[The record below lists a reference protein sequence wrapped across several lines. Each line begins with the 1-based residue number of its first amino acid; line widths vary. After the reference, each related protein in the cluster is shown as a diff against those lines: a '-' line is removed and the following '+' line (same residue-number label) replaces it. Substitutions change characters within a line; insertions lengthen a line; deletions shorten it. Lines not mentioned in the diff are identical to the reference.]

1 VKSPLIILT
10 ILLAISLGHSQS
22 NSDKEK
28 TLHFRENTIDR
39 DTRWEG
45 KVYIYQDILIKRG
58 VTLSIEPKTRIIVRH
73 RKDRGNIGKAK
84 DRVEIIVNGKLIA
97 RGTPEE
103 GKIIFTSR
111 SQQPQM
117 NDWYG
122 IILKNPREKS
132 IIDHCVVEYAF
143 NGITCYGSSPEISNS
158 EIRFNHYSAISAE
171 VRAKPYIRD
180 CILIGN
186 DFAGLN
192 CELGS
197 KPIVERTIITQNNNG
212 VIVFDRSQP
221 DLGRVASAPG
231 ESTGE
236 NRIYNNFEV
245 DIYNNSSMELFA
257 QNNIWNNA
265 TEDVIKQKI
274 KDVEDNTQFGE
285 VQISP
290 VFNEEPVLASRPR
303 RPRPQPQVV
312 AEPVVQEEAPPT
324 EIRDLPASP
333 EITSLPDIAQST
345 IDTSTIGQETL
356 TVYKEEVVARKP
368 AEQEA
373 SVNLKEPIIEALLD
387 GGSRTYVKKVKAFYP
402 EIYKKTN
409 FEGRVFLEVIVGR
422 DGKIESHKVLKS
434 DGIYFTYAA
443 EEALQQMRYAPETFQ
458 GKPVRYKIIEPFI
471 FKLSSR

>member
-1 VKSPLIILT
+1 MKVELLKTPLIIF
-10 ILLAISLGHSQS
+10 LLIGGFASIFAQ
-22 NSDKEK
+22 
-28 TLHFRENTIDR
+28 TIDFR
-39 DTRWEG
+39 GKSINKDTRWSG
-45 KVYIYQDILIKRG
+45 KVFIYQDVTVKKG
-58 VTLSIEPKTRIIVRH
+58 VTLSIDPGTRIIVRH
-73 RKDRGNIGKAK
+73 RKDRGNSGKAK
-84 DRVEIIVNGKLIA
+84 DRVELIIQGRLIA
-97 RGTPEE
+97 RGTPES
-103 GKIIFTSR
+103 GKIVFTSR
-111 SQQPQM
+111 SKNPKM

-171 VRAKPYIRD
+171 VRANPYIRD

-212 VIVFDRSQP
+212 VITFDRSQP
-221 DLGRVASAPG
+221 DLGRIASAPG

-265 TEDVIKQKI
+265 TEEVIMQKVR
-274 KDVEDNTQFGE
+274 DVEDNSQFGA

-290 VFNEEPVLASRPR
+290 IYSQQPVLASRTR
-303 RPRPQPQVV
+303 RPRPQPQVT
-312 AEPVVQEEAPPT
+312 PQPPVQEEESPPT

-333 EITSLPDIAQST
+333 QITRLPDIASNT
-345 IDTSTIGQETL
+345 IDTSSLGQETL

-368 AEQEA
+368 VEQEA

-387 GGSRTYVKKVKAFYP
+387 GGSRTYVNKAKAFYP
-402 EIYKKTN
+402 EIYKKTS

-471 FKLSSR
+471 FKLSDR